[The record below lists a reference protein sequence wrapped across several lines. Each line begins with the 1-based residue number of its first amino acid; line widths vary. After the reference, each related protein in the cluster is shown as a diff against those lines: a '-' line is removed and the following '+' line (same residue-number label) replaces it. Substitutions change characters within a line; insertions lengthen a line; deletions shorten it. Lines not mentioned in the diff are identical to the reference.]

1 MSFPNSA
8 GVYDRIVDK
17 SFVVSAGGLLA
28 GGIVV
33 SAKRGPTK
41 INTVTSA
48 REFIETY
55 GTPSRDNPS
64 LYAAL
69 RFLNRAGILTVR
81 RVINDALVAGGSVT
95 HEIQEDGTF
104 IPSVA
109 GSALVNTTGIDTV
122 AGGTIIVG
130 GTNVTIAEN
139 ATVSV
144 VVEAINIADIDGYS
158 AVVDGTDIIISNQ
171 SGNVSADLSAIG
183 LSDNITSSNYEE
195 GGFIEGET
203 VQVPHLTISASS
215 AGAWGNSVEV
225 SFAQNPDLPSGVF
238 ILVVKEN
245 GEEVESFEVSRDENA
260 KNGFGSNIYIENVI
274 NGKSRYITVEDNPS
288 VSQSYDMTAP
298 VLLAGGFDD
307 TIAPTAGAII
317 QAWEEFENVDNVPA
331 QILINGGWAVPAVQ
345 VKMLSVAENRKDAVA
360 ILDVPQDTAE
370 DVAAMVDYRKN
381 DLAANTY
388 FGGLYGGW
396 VKIYDQY
403 NDREVNIAPSGD
415 VAAVFVHTVN
425 VAERW
430 DAPAG
435 LQRGIIPNA
444 LGVSKILSEGERDL
458 LYVAGVNPVTTYGGA
473 AAVIWGQKTL
483 QVAASALDRFN
494 VVNSVLWINQ
504 RIAQALQPFV
514 FEPNTVATR
523 DNINFL
529 VSSFLENIQQRGG
542 LYGFYVD
549 TSEEINT
556 PFVIDNNQL
565 YVDYYLK
572 PTRTAEFIRASAIIT
587 ATGVQLG

>member
-1 MSFPNSA
+1 MFGASA

-17 SFVVSAGGLLA
+17 SFVVNAGGLLA

-33 SAKRGPTK
+33 SAKRGPTE

-55 GTPSRDNPS
+55 GLPSRDNPS
-64 LYAAL
+64 LYAGL

-81 RVINDALVAGGSVT
+81 RVINDA
-95 HEIQEDGTF
+95 
-104 IPSVA
+104 
-109 GSALVNTTGIDTV
+109 
-122 AGGTIIVG
+122 
-130 GTNVTIAEN
+130 
-139 ATVSV
+139 
-144 VVEAINIADIDGYS
+144 
-158 AVVDGTDIIISNQ
+158 
-171 SGNVSADLSAIG
+171 VSATGDLMDTTDPLEVALAI
-183 LSDNITSSNYEE
+183 TA
-195 GGFIEGET
+195 
-203 VQVPHLTISASS
+203 ASE
-215 AGAWGNSVEV
+215 GAWGNDITV
-225 SFAQNPDLPSGVF
+225 SFGEVEDAPDGVF
-238 ILVVKEN
+238 AIIVSEGDEVVET
-245 GEEVESFEVSRDENA
+245 FEVSRDENA
-260 KNGFGSNIYIENVI
+260 KNGYGNNIYIEEVVN
-274 NGKSRYITVEDNPS
+274 NQSDYIRVVDNPLATAAYDLTAT
-288 VSQSYDMTAP
+288 VSLDDGA
-298 VLLAGGFDD
+298 DD
-307 TIAPTAGAII
+307 TIAPTSGQIMT
-317 QAWEEFENVDNVPA
+317 AWDDFANVDNVPA
-331 QILINGGWAVPAVQ
+331 QILINAGWATPEVQ
-345 VKMLSVAENRKDAVA
+345 NKMISIAQNRKDAVA
-360 ILDVPQDTAE
+360 ILDVPEDTAD
-370 DVAAMVDYRKN
+370 DVGAMVAYRKTE
-381 DLAANTY
+381 LMANSY

-403 NDREVNIAPSGD
+403 NDREVDIPPSGD
-415 VAAVFVHTVN
+415 VAGVFVHTVS

-444 LGVSKILSEGERDL
+444 IGVSKILTEGERDL

-483 QVAASALDRFN
+483 QSAASALDRFN

-514 FEPNTVATR
+514 FEPNTVPTR

-529 VSSFLENIQQRGG
+529 ISSFLENIQQRGG

>member
-8 GVYDRIVDK
+8 GVYPRIVDK
-17 SFVVSAGGLLA
+17 SFVVNAGGILA
-28 GGIVV
+28 GGIVI
-33 SAKRGPTK
+33 SAKRGPVA

-48 REFIETY
+48 REFIDTY
-55 GTPSRDNPS
+55 GLPSRDNPS
-64 LYAAL
+64 MYAAL

-81 RVINDALVAGGSVT
+81 RVINDATLATGLIAGVDSESDPVA
-95 HEIQEDGTF
+95 D
-104 IPSVA
+104 
-109 GSALVNTTGIDTV
+109 AL
-122 AGGTIIVG
+122 
-130 GTNVTIAEN
+130 
-139 ATVSV
+139 S
-144 VVEAINIADIDGYS
+144 
-158 AVVDGTDIIISNQ
+158 
-171 SGNVSADLSAIG
+171 
-183 LSDNITSSNYEE
+183 
-195 GGFIEGET
+195 
-203 VQVPHLTISASS
+203 ISAASE
-215 AGAWGNSVEV
+215 GAWGNDISV
-225 SFAQNPDLPSGVF
+225 SFGTVEGAPAGVF
-238 ILVVKEN
+238 AIIVSEGSEVVET
-245 GEEVESFEVSRDENA
+245 FEVSRNENA
-260 KNGFGSNIYIENVI
+260 KNGFGNNIYIEEVV
-274 NGKSRYITVEDNPS
+274 NGRSRYIRVVDNPLAVGDDYGLAS
-288 VSQSYDMTAP
+288 TVT
-298 VLLAGGFDD
+298 LAGGAND
-307 TIAPTAGAII
+307 TVAPTSGAII
-317 QAWEEFENVDNVPA
+317 QAWDEFQNVDDVPA
-331 QILINGGWAVPAVQ
+331 QLLINAGWAVAAVQ

-360 ILDVPQDTAE
+360 ILDVPEDTAD
-370 DVAAMVDYRKN
+370 DVTAMVDYRKN
-381 DLAANTY
+381 DLSANTY
-388 FGGLYGGW
+388 FGGIYGGW

-403 NDREVNIAPSGD
+403 NDREIDIPPSGD
-415 VAAVFVHTVN
+415 VAAVFIHTVN

-435 LQRGIIPNA
+435 LQRGILPNS
-444 LGVSKILSEGERDL
+444 LGVSKILTEGERDL

-587 ATGVQLG
+587 PTGVQLG